1 MSVTASAI
9 ALPLRARNADA
20 GNMGRHVTVK
30 TARKLPLQSRLT
42 RAGYCGSVAA
52 LLIFAGC
59 KTLHTASAEGE
70 TRTIS
75 LHHIHTNED
84 LTITYKVNGR
94 YDEAALAKIDHLLR
108 DWREDQPIHMD
119 PHVIDL
125 LWEVH
130 REVGAKGPIHI
141 VCGYRSPSTNS
152 ALRKRSSGVAK
163 HSQHMQGKAIDFHIP
178 GVPLEEV
185 RAAGLRAQRG
195 GVGFYSSSGFVHLDT
210 GGVRHWPRV
219 PEAQLAKILEKGQL
233 ASHAASDAKGT
244 AIARGDI
251 VRPSTKP
258 SFLAKLFGGKDDEEE
273 SITPQAAAPAA
284 TVKPESN
291 SQKTVQKPAP
301 VATSGAAKVPLPAA
315 KPAKPE
321 GVQLASADMKIV
333 LPPAAKAEVAAS
345 FAAATGENSG
355 TPPVRVAQ
363 ATTVPA
369 HGQSASDVISARGY
383 WQGAATAEPVEAS
396 QKSAERPPTAPVPTS
411 RRPTAAETKASAA
424 AKTTTTPWPVGEKG
438 EPAPNALSYAAQP
451 TPIAAARA
459 LPMGN
464 MARRPHGDTTM
475 VAKRGEDRVPAEATS
490 KIEEPMGEP
499 AGKIGKIGG
508 VVRIGDRFD
517 DPWMRAMIV
526 SPSAQG
532 YMRTTLLGAP
542 DFRNLG
548 PYLHKPTAALP
559 LSFTKDEPY
568 LGMTSEKFSGTA
580 VMFLS
585 SVAVTSR
592 TAAR

>member
-1 MSVTASAI
+1 
-9 ALPLRARNADA
+9 
-20 GNMGRHVTVK
+20 
-30 TARKLPLQSRLT
+30 
-42 RAGYCGSVAA
+42 
-52 LLIFAGC
+52 LLIFVGC
-59 KTLHTASAEGE
+59 KTLHSASAEGE

-141 VCGYRSPSTNS
+141 VCGYRSPSTN
-152 ALRKRSSGVAK
+152 ATLRKRSSGVAK
-163 HSQHMQGKAIDFHIP
+163 HSQHMQGKAIDFQIP

-210 GGVRHWPRV
+210 GGVRHWPHV
-219 PEAQLAKILEKGQL
+219 PEAQLAKILAKGQL
-233 ASHAASDAKGT
+233 ASHSASDAKGT
-244 AIARGDI
+244 AIARGDV
-251 VRPSTKP
+251 VRSSTKP
-258 SFLAKLFGGKDDEEE
+258 SFLAKLFGAKDDEDEVAA
-273 SITPQAAAPAA
+273 PQAAAPAA
-284 TVKPESN
+284 SVKPES
-291 SQKTVQKPAP
+291 KPQKPTQ
-301 VATSGAAKVPLPAA
+301 VAASGAAKAGPMPMPAA

-321 GVQLASADMKIV
+321 AMQLASADTKIV
-333 LPPAAKAEVAAS
+333 LPAAAKAEVAAS
-345 FAAATGENSG
+345 FAAATDENST

-369 HGQSASDVISARGY
+369 NGQSASDVISARGY

-396 QKSAERPPTAPVPTS
+396 KKSAERPPTAPGAAP
-411 RRPTAAETKASAA
+411 RRPAVAETKASAA
-424 AKTTTTPWPVGEKG
+424 AKSTTTPWPVGDKG
-438 EPAPNALSYAAQP
+438 EQSPNALSYAAQP

-464 MARRPHGDTTM
+464 MTRRPHGDTTV
-475 VAKRGEDRVPAEATS
+475 VAKRGEERVPAEATS
-490 KIEEPMGEP
+490 KIEEPVGEP
-499 AGKIGKIGG
+499 AGKVGKIGG
-508 VVRIGDRFD
+508 VVRIGDHFD

-532 YMRTTLLGAP
+532 YMKTTLLGAP

-548 PYLHKPTAALP
+548 PYLHKPAAALP
-559 LSFTKDEPY
+559 LSFTKDDPY
-568 LGMTSEKFSGTA
+568 LGMSSEKFSGNA

>member
-1 MSVTASAI
+1 
-9 ALPLRARNADA
+9 
-20 GNMGRHVTVK
+20 MGGHVTVK
-30 TARKLPLQSRLT
+30 AARKFPLQLRVT
-42 RAGYCGSVAA
+42 RAGYCCSVAA
-52 LLIFAGC
+52 LLVFFGC
-59 KTLHTASAEGE
+59 NTLQNASAEGE

-210 GGVRHWPRV
+210 GGVRHWPHV
-219 PEAQLAKILEKGQL
+219 PEAQLAKILAKGQL
-233 ASHAASDAKGT
+233 ASHSASDAKGT
-244 AIARGDI
+244 AIARGDL

-258 SFLAKLFGGKDDEEE
+258 NFLAKLFGAKDDEEE
-273 SITPQAAAPAA
+273 ATGSPQAAASAA
-284 TVKPESN
+284 SVKP
-291 SQKTVQKPAP
+291 V
-301 VATSGAAKVPLPAA
+301 SGAKAAAQVPLPAT
-315 KPAKPE
+315 KPVKTEAI
-321 GVQLASADMKIV
+321 QLASADTKIV
-333 LPPAAKAEVAAS
+333 LPKAANAEVAAS
-345 FAAATGENSG
+345 FAAATDENSG

-363 ATTVPA
+363 ATVPA
-369 HGQSASDVISARGY
+369 NGQSASDVISARGY

-396 QKSAERPPTAPVPTS
+396 RKSAERPPTAPAPTP
-411 RRPTAAETKASAA
+411 RRPSAAETKASAA
-424 AKTTTTPWPVGEKG
+424 AKSTTTPWPVGDKG

-451 TPIAAARA
+451 TPIAAARP

-464 MARRPHGDTTM
+464 MTRRSHGDTTV
-475 VAKRGEDRVPAEATS
+475 VAKRGEERVPTEPTS
-490 KIEEPMGEP
+490 KTEEPV
-499 AGKIGKIGG
+499 GKVGKIGG

-532 YMRTTLLGAP
+532 YMKTTLLGAP

-548 PYLHKPTAALP
+548 PYLHKPAAALP
-559 LSFTKDEPY
+559 LSFSKDDPY
-568 LGMTSEKFSGTA
+568 LGMSTEKFSGNA
-580 VMFLS
+580 VTFLS
-585 SVAVTSR
+585 SVAVSSR